1 MRIRWGSGGS
11 TWQVKG
17 MEIRAQVKTC
27 QTIAASSQ
35 MEEGRQRD
43 RMLVELGTSQL
54 INETFTIESWA
65 TGQQSV
71 GQVLQIYNWTTLNRI
86 EYSCMVKQFLQKT

>member
-1 MRIRWGSGGS
+1 
-11 TWQVKG
+11 
-17 MEIRAQVKTC
+17 MEIQAQVKTC

-54 INETFTIESWA
+54 INETFTIES
-65 TGQQSV
+65 
-71 GQVLQIYNWTTLNRI
+71 
-86 EYSCMVKQFLQKT
+86 